1 MRTTRRTFFSGVA
14 ALTTPLT
21 ASAAVAAGGRDDLGA
36 RLAAL
41 EDAKAIRELQQ
52 TYARLL
58 NAGERQQL
66 AALFAEPARVRIDA
80 TVRNVVP
87 DALATNEIA
96 VEAGTATARLPCAV
110 ETATPIDDTGTLT
123 EMARLQGEGFIKRSE
138 RRVLVSS
145 LVKRDGIWQF
155 VKAEFQA

>member
-14 ALTTPLT
+14 ALTAPLT
-21 ASAAVAAGGRDDLGA
+21 ASAAVTADRGDDLGA

-80 TVRNVVP
+80 TVRNVLP

-110 ETATPIDDTGTLT
+110 ETATPIDDAGTLT
-123 EMARLQGEGFIKRSE
+123 EMARLQGDGFIKRSE

-145 LVKRDGIWQF
+145 FVKRDGIWQF
-155 VKAEFQA
+155 SKAEFQA